1 MKKITPKYGSTVK
14 NLILTFL
21 PQFFLGVS
29 IYVEGPTFH
38 RGTSKVTVTVTIT
51 VTVTVTRVPR
61 TFQEWAKIRK
71 IIFFYYFPKSKFS
84 GKDIYQNIGSGE
96 VIFNFFG
103 SVVIFFVFFTIFWKI
118 KSDFLKK
125 LHKNGPAYRA
135 KFSYRIRFFGNFP
148 HILDMLTCVENC
160 ETFKKLDL
168 VVCGSGPVISFLR
181 PGFWQYCIFTK

>member
-1 MKKITPKYGSTVK
+1 MTQKYGSTVK
-14 NLILTFL
+14 NLTLTFL
-21 PQFFLGVS
+21 YQIFLGVS

-38 RGTSKVTVTVTIT
+38 RETSKLTVTVTIT

-103 SVVIFFVFFTIFWKI
+103 SVEFFFVFFTIFWKKNLKFWKNYSFI
-118 KSDFLKK
+118 QSFPQPNFTIRLCFWAIFQRPWVCQGLWKIAKSSDICTQW
-125 LHKNGPAYRA
+125 
-135 KFSYRIRFFGNFP
+135 S
-148 HILDMLTCVENC
+148 VE
-160 ETFKKLDL
+160 TI
-168 VVCGSGPVISFLR
+168 V
-181 PGFWQYCIFTK
+181 